1 MFERL
6 QKKWK
11 VSGTQ
16 LALVLCVFALGGS
29 ATGWMGKIIMTWL
42 SVDRGWLWTLL
53 YIIVVTLLWPFM
65 VLIVS
70 IPFGQ
75 YPFFVNYL
83 KRIGS
88 RMGFVKHAAVAGGR
102 PGDRSRPVQE
112 RPIGIAIFASG
123 TGSNAQKIMEYF
135 GAQGNHVAEV
145 KLVVCNNP
153 NAKVLSLA
161 QQSRVATLLLEKEQF
176 FRGTAYTREL
186 KDAGIDFIVL
196 AGFLWKVPQRLI
208 DEYRNNIVNIHPAL
222 LPKYGGK
229 GMYGLRVH
237 EAVINAG
244 EKESGITIHRVDE
257 HYDNGDI
264 VFQERVSIDPEETP
278 ETLAAKIH
286 VLEHRHYPRVIEQ
299 LILASRGSKNQM
311 VVKNNQ

>member
-29 ATGWMGKIIMTWL
+29 ATGWMGKVIMNWL
-42 SVDRGWLWTLL
+42 SVERGWLWTLI
-53 YIIVVTLLWPFM
+53 YIIVVTLLWPLT

-75 YPFFVNYL
+75 FSFFTNYL

-88 RMGFVKHAAVAGGR
+88 RIGIVNQSGVG
-102 PGDRSRPVQE
+102 SQE
-112 RPIGIAIFASG
+112 SGVSARHRDVVGIAIFASG
-123 TGSNAQKIMEYF
+123 AGSNAQKIIEYF
-135 GAQGNHVAEV
+135 GTVGKGVATI
-145 KLVVCNNP
+145 KLIVCNNP
-153 NAKVLSLA
+153 QARVLKLA
-161 QQSRVATLLLEKEQF
+161 EENGVPTLLLEKEKF
-176 FRGTAYTREL
+176 FRGTAYVDEL
-186 KDAGIDFIVL
+186 KRAEIDFIVL

-237 EAVINAG
+237 EAVINSG

-264 VFQERVSIDPEETP
+264 VFQEKVTIAPGETP
-278 ETLAAKIH
+278 ESLAAKIH
-286 VLEHRHYPRVIEQ
+286 VLEHRHYPRIIEE
-299 LILASRGSKNQM
+299 LILQANSPKKPNGR
-311 VVKNNQ
+311 